1 MSITVQV
8 AGMRQSLETA
18 EPQQVSDFIALT
30 TPSKVLV
37 DITPDEIAGLS
48 REGTSLMVEQMGGG
62 SLEVLGFFNG
72 SGQSQLYLPSGDGPL
87 LMASITTA
95 PGSNSLS
102 TIFVAATDEALRF
115 DPDAL
120 LAEAEQASPSEA
132 PAALDWWEDDEVA
145 DEDVTAGSTAAEP
158 EAVAMA
164 DGINIE
170 EVFLAEEA
178 PVREAAPA
186 EEVMRGSTAAEGSW
200 LDGIGPDLMGFLAFG
215 AALGARAAHN
225 QSSSSSGSRS
235 EDAEEGSDE
244 VAEIAGD
251 EEAHDDGAQ
260 VAAADEELSQEEGE
274 ALLLQEDESMLVL
287 DGDEETWEAAMAAAP
302 MPEEVTDMPEFASIS
317 DAFGNADELA
327 AAGPEVMA

>member
-1 MSITVQV
+1 
-8 AGMRQSLETA
+8 
-18 EPQQVSDFIALT
+18 
-30 TPSKVLV
+30 
-37 DITPDEIAGLS
+37 
-48 REGTSLMVEQMGGG
+48 MVEQMGGG

-145 DEDVTAGSTAAEP
+145 EEDVTAGSTAAEP

-170 EVFLAEEA
+170 EVFLAEEV

-225 QSSSSSGSRS
+225 QSSSSSSGRRS
-235 EDAEEGSDE
+235 EDVE
-244 VAEIAGD
+244 GD
-251 EEAHDDGAQ
+251 EEALDDGAQ

-302 MPEEVTDMPEFASIS
+302 MPEEITDMPEFASLS

>member
-30 TPSKVLV
+30 APSKVLV

-87 LMASITTA
+87 LMASMTTA

-102 TIFVAATDEALRF
+102 TIFVAASDEALRF

-120 LAEAEQASPSEA
+120 LAQAEQASPSEA
-132 PAALDWWEDDEVA
+132 PAAQEWWEDDEVA
-145 DEDVTAGSTAAEP
+145 EEDVSAGGAIAEP

-164 DGINIE
+164 DGIDIE
-170 EVFLAEEA
+170 EVFLAEET

-186 EEVMRGSTAAEGSW
+186 EEAMRGSTAAEGSW

-235 EDAEEGSDE
+235 ADAE
-244 VAEIAGD
+244 GD
-251 EEAHDDGAQ
+251 EEVHE
-260 VAAADEELSQEEGE
+260 VAAADGEHLQEESE
-274 ALLLQEDESMLVL
+274 MLLQEDEDLLVL
-287 DGDEETWEAAMAAAP
+287 EGEEGAEEAAMAAAP
-302 MPEEVTDMPEFASIS
+302 MSEEMVDMPELASLS
-317 DAFGNADELA
+317 DAFGSADELA

>member
-145 DEDVTAGSTAAEP
+145 EEDVTAGSTAAEP

-170 EVFLAEEA
+170 EVFLAEEV

-225 QSSSSSGSRS
+225 QSSSSSSGRRS
-235 EDAEEGSDE
+235 EDVE
-244 VAEIAGD
+244 GD
-251 EEAHDDGAQ
+251 EEALDDGAQ

-302 MPEEVTDMPEFASIS
+302 MPEEITDMPEFASLS

>member
-8 AGMRQSLETA
+8 AGMRQSLEAA

-30 TPSKVLV
+30 SPSKVLV
-37 DITPDEIAGLS
+37 DVTPDEISGLS
-48 REGTSLMVEQMGGG
+48 REGTSLLLEQVDGGT
-62 SLEVLGFFNG
+62 LEVLGFFNG
-72 SGQSQLYLPSGDGPL
+72 SGQSQLYLPSGEGEL
-87 LMASITTA
+87 LMASMTTA
-95 PGSNSLS
+95 PGSSSLS

-132 PAALDWWEDDEVA
+132 PAAQEWWEDDEVA
-145 DEDVTAGSTAAEP
+145 EEDVAAEAAAGEP

-164 DGINIE
+164 DDGIDIE
-170 EVFLAEEA
+170 EVFLDDEAHAEAEPA
-178 PVREAAPA
+178 REETATLA
-186 EEVMRGSTAAEGSW
+186 ESGW

-244 VAEIAGD
+244 VAEAAGD
-251 EEAHDDGAQ
+251 EEEAHDDGTQ
-260 VAAADEELSQEEGE
+260 VAAADGELSQEESE
-274 ALLLQEDESMLVL
+274 ELLLQESDEQLVL
-287 DGDEETWEAAMAAAP
+287 EGEEGAEEAAMAAAP
-302 MPEEVTDMPEFASIS
+302 ASDEPADMPEFASLS
-317 DAFGNADELA
+317 DAFGSAEELA
-327 AAGPEVMA
+327 AVGPEVMA